1 MRDVIHVQQ
10 LICKR
15 DILAGHAC
23 TTIHFYAG
31 CFGWSCTHIDSFVC
45 GMLRLVMHAH
55 HLNCARD
62 IMAAH
67 AHTIR
72 KNYAGHYGWSCTHNN
87 SFVVRDVVA
96 THVRT
101 TINLCAGWYG

>member
-1 MRDVIHVQQ
+1 
-10 LICKR
+10 
-15 DILAGHAC
+15 
-23 TTIHFYAG
+23 
-31 CFGWSCTHIDSFVC
+31 
-45 GMLRLVMHAH
+45 MHAH

-101 TINLCAGWYG
+101 TINLYAGWYG